1 MSVVDIIKLIGS
13 IAAIIGTIY
22 AITNSKRFII
32 RRIERLR
39 RQVGRIDHEI
49 ILRCGLNRG
58 TFHPITELDSRR
70 ERLNNKINELSRYL

>member
-49 ILRCGLNRG
+49 ILRYGLNRG
-58 TFHPITELDSRR
+58 TCHPITELDSRR